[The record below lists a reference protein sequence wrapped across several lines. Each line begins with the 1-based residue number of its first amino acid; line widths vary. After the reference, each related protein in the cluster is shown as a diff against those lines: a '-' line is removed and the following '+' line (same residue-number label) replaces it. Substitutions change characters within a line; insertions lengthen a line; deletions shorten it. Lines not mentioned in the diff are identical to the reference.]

1 VNPPPTKFADSPDGK
16 IAYQVVGDGSID
28 LVLAHGMRG
37 GNIDVLWEQPAAERY
52 FRRLASFSRLIL
64 CNPRGTG
71 SSDPIPLGATPTV
84 EEAATDYRW
93 VLDAAGSE
101 QAAFLATETGGLLA
115 LYFASTAPD
124 RVRALALVD
133 CYATIRRHDDYPA
146 GFPPP
151 ALEKLVEGVLAQW
164 GRGDALNTT
173 APELASDERFRTWF
187 GKLERL
193 TMNPASAAGFA
204 RYGQLRVDVRGILPW
219 IKAPTLVISHTEMPW
234 LRPDHSRYLGDH
246 IPKALLVE
254 RPGFWGVPWL
264 HDVEGTIGEVQAFFT
279 GTRGAPDPDDRVLA
293 TVLFTDIVGSTKRAA
308 DIGDQQWRDLLGEHD
323 KLTVREIARF
333 RGRPVKSTGD
343 GYLATFDG
351 PARAIKCA
359 VSLADAVRQLGI
371 EVRTGL
377 HTGEIEQGDNDV
389 GGIAVHI
396 AERVMAQAGASEVVV
411 SGAVPPLVAG
421 SGIDFEDR
429 GTHDL
434 KGIPGEWRIFAV
446 KT

>member
-1 VNPPPTKFADSPDGK
+1 
-16 IAYQVVGDGSID
+16 
-28 LVLAHGMRG
+28 
-37 GNIDVLWEQPAAERY
+37 
-52 FRRLASFSRLIL
+52 
-64 CNPRGTG
+64 
-71 SSDPIPLGATPTV
+71 
-84 EEAATDYRW
+84 
-93 VLDAAGSE
+93 
-101 QAAFLATETGGLLA
+101 
-115 LYFASTAPD
+115 
-124 RVRALALVD
+124 
-133 CYATIRRHDDYPA
+133 
-146 GFPPP
+146 
-151 ALEKLVEGVLAQW
+151 VLAQW

-234 LRPDHSRYLGDH
+234 LRPGHSRYLGDH
-246 IPKALLVE
+246 IPNALLME